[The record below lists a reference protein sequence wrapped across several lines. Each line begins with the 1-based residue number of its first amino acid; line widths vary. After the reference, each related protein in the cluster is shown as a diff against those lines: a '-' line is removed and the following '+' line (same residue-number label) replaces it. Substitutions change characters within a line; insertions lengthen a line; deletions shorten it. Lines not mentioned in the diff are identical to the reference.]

1 MKPRRKHYAS
11 ILALTLAALLSV
23 SGRAA
28 AQGEVL
34 DAGTFRLLLQ
44 GREVGSD
51 SFTIRRT
58 GTGGDARI
66 FAQGETSF
74 QDRRLSTIVETDAN
88 FGFTQYQARIS
99 GSETALI
106 DARRAQRLE
115 VSVRSAAGERTRE
128 LRLREGAVV
137 VEEHVPHLY
146 YFIGQLD
153 RVGAVIPVIA
163 PQGNDQAQMSVLGVS
178 SETVSVG
185 GRSLDARVLRLSL
198 DGVER
203 RVWVDAR
210 GRVLRVEI
218 PSTGY
223 VAERLRPPA

>member
-1 MKPRRKHYAS
+1 MNPRRKHYAS

-44 GREVGSD
+44 GREVGTD

-58 GTGGDARI
+58 GNGGEARI
-66 FAQGETSF
+66 FAQGESSF
-74 QDRRLSTIVETDAN
+74 QGRRLSTIVETDAH

-137 VEEHVPHLY
+137 VEENVPHLY

-153 RVGAVIPVIA
+153 RVGAVIPVIS
-163 PQGNDQAQMSVLGVS
+163 PQGNDQAQMSVLAIS

-185 GRSLDARVLRLSL
+185 GRSLDARMLRLSL

-203 RVWVDAR
+203 RVWVDAQ
-210 GRVLRVEI
+210 GRVLRVEV